1 MYTYPHKGD
10 SGIQYVGMT
19 NDFERRAR
27 EHGDRFL
34 TDMKP
39 AKLNLGGDANALT
52 RRQARAVEQ
61 AIMDNKVFDR
71 LANIQNAIGLSHPEH
86 IREGAKIWANYKIDG
101 GAIDFRLKK

>member
-19 NDFERRAR
+19 NDFERRAK

-39 AKLNLGGDANALT
+39 AKLNLGGDADALT

-61 AIMDNKVFDR
+61 AVIEDITLAK
-71 LANIQNAIGLSHPEH
+71 LANARYEIGQSQPKH
-86 IREGAKIWANYKIDG
+86 IREGTVIWANYKIDG